1 MSAIVTLVIYLSAA
15 DAADPVTPVLVR
27 SAQEI
32 LGSQAQVE
40 LRTSSTEL
48 ADSALSSI
56 EPDADAVAS
65 IAWLNREHGR
75 ASVRCYVGR
84 LHRLVKREVSFDED
98 AEPKERERMLGFVV
112 GSLLAPDTELEQPA
126 DATEPPVVDQPEVKQ
141 KAKAKSKTKSKSKPA
156 AESDSSTD
164 SNMESDSDSEVIERP
179 IREAP
184 RHQERFVGMAELVGL
199 AASGVSGS
207 ASGFGAALAGRW
219 LFATSLSLRVAAG
232 LRRGDIAAASASSEV
247 EFLGVGLGFELPV
260 SATSP
265 FSLGGRAG
273 ALVLRHELDHLSSDD
288 TQPDRKSRILPGAD
302 ALFEGS
308 WHFSSSAGL
317 VLGAGAELALGH
329 TDVIIKGKEVTDI
342 PPLRGLVE
350 LGIQARF

>member
-1 MSAIVTLVIYLSAA
+1 M
-15 DAADPVTPVLVR
+15 
-27 SAQEI
+27 
-32 LGSQAQVE
+32 
-40 LRTSSTEL
+40 
-48 ADSALSSI
+48 SSI

-112 GSLLAPDTELEQPA
+112 GSLLAPDTELEQPS
-126 DATEPPVVDQPEVKQ
+126 DATQPPAIDQPEVKP
-141 KAKAKSKTKSKSKPA
+141 KSKSKSKKKPA
-156 AESDSSTD
+156 AASDSSTD
-164 SNMESDSDSEVIERP
+164 SNAESESDSETIERP

-184 RHQERFVGMAELVGL
+184 GRPERFVGMAELVGL

-232 LRRGDIAAASASSEV
+232 LRRGDVAEASASSEV
-247 EFLGVGLGFELPV
+247 EFLGVGLGLELPV
-260 SATSP
+260 TASSP

-288 TQPDRKSRILPGAD
+288 SQPDRKSRILPGAD
-302 ALFEGS
+302 ALFEAS

-317 VLGAGAELALGH
+317 VLGTGAELALGH
-329 TDVIIKGKEVTDI
+329 TDVFIKGKEVADI